1 MISKENLAIQIATL
15 HNLTFYLALMREARE
30 HILEGDFLAWKNQI
44 VPVLSSKL

>member
-30 HILEGDFLAWKNQI
+30 HILQGDFLAWKDGI
-44 VPVLSSKL
+44 VPQLSTKI